1 MRDLQD
7 SRLLY
12 LKAALLLLTGFL
24 ACTVILLENPSLKTA
39 ALLAL
44 AVWAFA
50 RAYYFAFYVV
60 QHYADPDY
68 RFAGLWS
75 FARYL
80 ISTRKEAPPPPP
92 PDAG

>member
-1 MRDLQD
+1 MRDLHD

-12 LKAALLLLTGFL
+12 LKAALLVLTGLL
-24 ACTVILLENPSLKTA
+24 ACAVILLENPSLKTA

-60 QHYADPDY
+60 QHYADPGY

-80 ISTRKEAPPPPP
+80 ISTRKAAPPPPP